1 MSSGLERR
9 GPRKRDG
16 TRPLAY
22 ACVIGGMDLVRPLG
36 RAGIPTVVVSRTGFP
51 QSYSRFN
58 RRTINLA
65 DIREHPEELVR
76 DLIAFGSVES
86 ERPVLMV
93 DQDEYL
99 LVVSRYRD
107 QLEPYFRFILADP
120 TLIEDLVDKERFR
133 MLADRLGLPV
143 PTSQRLN
150 PSGMSPSEVTIS
162 FPLIIKPLTRRD
174 RNVPWAQIAGEAK
187 AIQVDTR
194 AELEAIWPRLV
205 APGTDLLA
213 QALIPGPES
222 RIETYHVYRDA
233 HGQIAGEFTGRE
245 VRTFPRRFG
254 HSTAVETTDAS
265 DVRAL
270 GRELVGRLDL
280 LGVAKFDFKRG
291 PDRKLHLLEINPR
304 LSFWNHPGAVAGVHL
319 AELVYRDLTD
329 ARVRPTRAASA
340 GVRWCDVVPDLFA
353 ARAIGMPFRSW
364 LRWVLRAET
373 RAEVAPDDPFPFL
386 LGTVWRQRTGILRRL
401 LGRPRREAVS

>member
-1 MSSGLERR
+1 
-9 GPRKRDG
+9 
-16 TRPLAY
+16 
-22 ACVIGGMDLVRPLG
+22 MDLVRPLG
-36 RAGIPTVVVSRTGFP
+36 RAGIPTVVVSRAGLP
-51 QSYSRFN
+51 QAYSRFN

-76 DLIAFGSVES
+76 DLIAFGSAEA

-107 QLEPYFRFILADP
+107 QLEPYFRFILADA

-150 PSGMSPSEVTIS
+150 PSGMSPADVTIS

-187 AIQVDTR
+187 AIQVDSL

-213 QALIPGPES
+213 QALIPGPET
-222 RIETYHVYRDA
+222 RIESYHVYRDA
-233 HGQIAGEFTGRE
+233 DSQIAGEFTGRE

-265 DVRAL
+265 DVRDL
-270 GRELVGRLDL
+270 GRDLVERLDL

-353 ARAIGMPFRSW
+353 ARAIGMSFRSW

-401 LGRPRREAVS
+401 LGRPRRAEAS